1 MKPKLTIAMADF
13 LKEHDVEKCCL
24 DYLAVEGIPFIRLNQ
39 AENLVAARVGRKVGP
54 GKVADCIAFVPA
66 MRQWRLAVDASSPVE
81 TVLID
86 PDDPK
91 YRQCGPVGTAIV
103 LEFKR
108 PHRGRISQA
117 QKDFAEVCRS
127 ASIPHA
133 FVSSIEALQRI
144 IPPRLRQR

>member
-1 MKPKLTIAMADF
+1 MKRKLTIAD
-13 LKEHDVEKCCL
+13 LTTELHVETACL
-24 DYLAVEGIPFIRLNQ
+24 RYLAVEGIPFIRLNQ
-39 AENLVAARVGRKVGP
+39 AENLVAARVGYKVG

-66 MRQWRLAVDASSPVE
+66 MRQWRLAVEAGPVE

-86 PDDPK
+86 PDDPQ
-91 YRQCGPVGTAIV
+91 YAHCGPVATGIV

-144 IPPRLRQR
+144 IPPKIARCK

>member
-1 MKPKLTIAMADF
+1 MKRKPTIADLMTEQA
-13 LKEHDVEKCCL
+13 VETACL
-24 DYLAVEGIPFIRLNQ
+24 QYLAVEGIPFIRLNQ
-39 AENLVAARVGRKVGP
+39 SENLVAARVGYKVG

-66 MRQWRLAVDASSPVE
+66 MRPWRLAVDAGPVE

-86 PDDPK
+86 PDDSQ
-91 YRQCGPVGTAIV
+91 YRQCGPVGTGIV

-108 PHRGRISQA
+108 PRRGRISQA

-127 ASIPHA
+127 AAIPHA
-133 FVSSIEALQRI
+133 FVSSIEQLQRI